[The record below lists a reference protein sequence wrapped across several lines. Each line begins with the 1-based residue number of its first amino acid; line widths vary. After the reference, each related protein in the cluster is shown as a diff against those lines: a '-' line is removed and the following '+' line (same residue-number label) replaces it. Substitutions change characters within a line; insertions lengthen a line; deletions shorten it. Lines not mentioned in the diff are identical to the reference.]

1 MIFAPVIRRAAYAQ
15 APRSADLALQ
25 RFLMGALAQPASA
38 AAAAAA
44 APAAGCTVTQD
55 EKATTLQ
62 LDVPGLAR
70 EQLAISIEGQVVQVQ
85 SVEGAPRKVQRAWE
99 LPTEI
104 DASAST
110 AKLENGVLTL
120 TLVRLEPVSKA
131 TTLTIH

>member
-25 RFLMGALAQPASA
+25 RFLMGALAEPTT
-38 AAAAAA
+38 
-44 APAAGCTVTQD
+44 APSAGCTVTQD
-55 EKATTLQ
+55 DKATTLQ

-70 EQLAISIEGQVVQVQ
+70 EQLQISIEGNVVRLQ
-85 SVEGAPRKVQRAWE
+85 SVEGAPRQVQRAWE
-99 LPTEI
+99 LAADI
-104 DASAST
+104 DAANSS

-120 TLVRLEPVSKA
+120 TLAKVEPASKA

>member
-15 APRSADLALQ
+15 APRSADMALQ
-25 RFLMGALAQPASA
+25 RFLMGALAQP
-38 AAAAAA
+38 AAAA

-62 LDVPGLAR
+62 LDVPGLTR
-70 EQLAISIEGQVVQVQ
+70 EQLAISIEGAVVRVQ
-85 SVEGAPRKVQRAWE
+85 SVEGAPRQVQRAWE
-99 LPTEI
+99 LATEV

-120 TLVRLEPVSKA
+120 TLARVEPASKA
-131 TTLTIH
+131 ATLTIH

>member
-25 RFLMGALAQPASA
+25 RFLMGALAEPTATRS
-38 AAAAAA
+38 
-44 APAAGCTVTQD
+44 AGCTVTQD
-55 EKATTLQ
+55 EKSTTLQ

-70 EQLAISIEGQVVQVQ
+70 DQLQISIEGAVVRLQ
-85 SVEGAPRKVQRAWE
+85 SVEGAPRQVLRAWE
-99 LPTEI
+99 LATDI
-104 DASAST
+104 DAANST

-131 TTLTIH
+131 TSLSIQ

>member
-15 APRSADLALQ
+15 APRSADQALQ
-25 RFLMGALAQPASA
+25 RFLMGTLADPA
-38 AAAAAA
+38 AARS
-44 APAAGCTVTQD
+44 AAGCTVTLD
-55 EKATTLQ
+55 DKSTTLQ

-70 EQLAISIEGQVVQVQ
+70 EQLQISIEGNVVRLQ

-99 LPTEI
+99 LAADI
-104 DASAST
+104 DAANSS

-120 TLVRLEPVSKA
+120 TLAKVEPASKA